1 MSVAVGLFL
10 EWVQCS
16 SIDRTQLNPSLRPAS
31 VQQWWL
37 TAECSDGAAFFMNKL
52 ACHRLLHQLLHLPS
66 TNTVYSV
73 WSVTLYHV
81 PVCVRVRQTAGGAC
95 EVTGTKKTER
105 RFTLTLL
112 RLTHLSEQHLGRV
125 TMQLNHFPG
134 YRYCTIIMSGSFQKY
149 PANTMK
155 YVFHYSIAPPIAP
168 TLVHV
173 PYRQY
178 HFRPAP
184 LWFSLSS
191 LAQTTI
197 TPFMI
202 GSRAV
207 SMLNSGAKGPGFK
220 LQPRRCRVTVLGK
233 LLTPTVPLFT
243 KQQNW

>member
-1 MSVAVGLFL
+1 V
-10 EWVQCS
+10 
-16 SIDRTQLNPSLRPAS
+16 SLTP
-31 VQQWWL
+31 
-37 TAECSDGAAFFMNKL
+37 
-52 ACHRLLHQLLHLPS
+52 PS
-66 TNTVYSV
+66 TASPAQYKHCLFSLERDVISCTSV
-73 WSVTLYHV
+73 CAGCGR
-81 PVCVRVRQTAGGAC
+81 PRVAPAKSQ
-95 EVTGTKKTER
+95 EQKTER

-125 TMQLNHFPG
+125 TMQVNHFPG

-149 PANTMK
+149 PANTME
-155 YVFHYSIAPPIAP
+155 YMFHYSIAPPIAN

-191 LAQTTI
+191 LAQPTI

-207 SMLNSGAKGPGFK
+207 SVLNSGAEGPGFK